1 MRRVLAAV
9 MKGLEWL
16 AATAF
21 LGVVLLSALKIALR
35 YIFGEAIFWLP
46 DMVRVLFI
54 WSVFPAAAV
63 MYYRGEHIVV
73 DFLVKKAKQKTQDA
87 LAVMVHLVML
97 VFLGILVYQ
106 GVVVS
111 KLRMMQIF
119 TVLPLPTGYAYLAI
133 PVAAA
138 AMFMASAM
146 KVIELL
152 KKPAGAAE
160 SPAQEAEHS

>member
-1 MRRVLAAV
+1 MRRVVAAV
-9 MKGLEWL
+9 MKVLEWL

-21 LGVVLLSALKIALR
+21 LGVVLLSTLKIVLR
-35 YIFGEAIFWLP
+35 YLFGEAIFWLP
-46 DMVRVLFI
+46 DVVRLLFI

-73 DFLVKKAKQKTQDA
+73 DFLVKKGKPRTQDA
-87 LAVMVHLVML
+87 LGVMVHLVML

-111 KLRMMQIF
+111 RLRMMQIF

-138 AMFMASAM
+138 AMFMTSVLR
-146 KVIELL
+146 VIERFR
-152 KKPAGAAE
+152 KPAQVKE
-160 SPAQEAEHS
+160 VVQS

>member
-1 MRRVLAAV
+1 MKRVLAAV
-9 MKGLEWL
+9 MKVLEWL

-21 LGVVLLSALKIALR
+21 LGVVLLSALKIVLR
-35 YIFGEAIFWLP
+35 YLFGEAIFWLP
-46 DMVRVLFI
+46 DVVRVLFI
-54 WSVFPAAAV
+54 WTIFPAAAV

-73 DFLVKKAKQKTQDA
+73 DFLVKKAKPRTQDA
-87 LAVMVHLVML
+87 LGVMVHLVML

-133 PVAAA
+133 PIASA
-138 AMFMASAM
+138 AMFMASVV
-146 KVIELL
+146 KVIDLIW
-152 KKPAGAAE
+152 KPAQPKEAAQ
-160 SPAQEAEHS
+160 P